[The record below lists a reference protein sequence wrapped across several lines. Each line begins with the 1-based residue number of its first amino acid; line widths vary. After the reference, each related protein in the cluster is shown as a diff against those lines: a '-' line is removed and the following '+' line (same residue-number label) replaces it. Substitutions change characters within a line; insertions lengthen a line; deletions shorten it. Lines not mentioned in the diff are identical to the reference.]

1 MTRIRPP
8 SQAGKFYPEDPTTL
22 AEMVDEMME
31 EARGRV
37 KITVG
42 RTVAFIVPHAG
53 YVYSGPIAASAYA
66 VMERQSGPVERVIL
80 LGPSHWADFRGFA
93 LSEAEG
99 FATPLGV
106 VPVDVEANELLVQ
119 RGVAFYGDSAH
130 LPEHC
135 LEVQLPFLQRILD
148 SFQIVPIL
156 VGRADPNEV
165 GILLDTLNRTA
176 GTVILVSSDLS
187 HYLDYET
194 AVRVDR
200 ATAEQILRL
209 DWRAIH
215 SEAACGYRAI
225 RGLLHYA
232 GLKGW
237 RVRLLD
243 LRNSGDT
250 AGPADRVVGYGAF
263 AFEQRGGNS

>member
-1 MTRIRPP
+1 M
-8 SQAGKFYPEDPTTL
+8 
-22 AEMVDEMME
+22 
-31 EARGRV
+31 
-37 KITVG
+37 
-42 RTVAFIVPHAG
+42 
-53 YVYSGPIAASAYA
+53 
-66 VMERQSGPVERVIL
+66 
-80 LGPSHWADFRGFA
+80 
-93 LSEAEG
+93 SEAEG

-187 HYLDYET
+187 WIT
-194 AVRVDR
+194 RR
-200 ATAEQILRL
+200 RSGWIGRRQSRF
-209 DWRAIH
+209 
-215 SEAACGYRAI
+215 CGWTGERFIA
-225 RGLLHYA
+225 R
-232 GLKGW
+232 
-237 RVRLLD
+237 R
-243 LRNSGDT
+243 
-250 AGPADRVVGYGAF
+250 PVVIGRFGVCCIML
-263 AFEQRGGNS
+263 G